1 MKKSELKTLKAFIV
15 LKKRQ
20 EKTQGTEEE
29 NALFT
34 KALRSETVVLARYP
48 LDGLM
53 T

>member
-1 MKKSELKTLKAFIV
+1 MTGKN
-15 LKKRQ
+15 
-20 EKTQGTEEE
+20 QGTERK

-34 KALRSETVVLARYP
+34 KALWSETVVLARYP